1 MNKPKKKW
9 PKTVEEAVEQLLSLM
24 SEEEKQCLRKTP
36 KKDLIM
42 FHFSLGLYIR
52 NNFGLWQ
59 GNRELLQSISKSD
72 FPFVHPDDASSVIIE
87 ELWKRLRQAK

>member
-1 MNKPKKKW
+1 MNKTKEKW

-24 SEEEKQCLRKTP
+24 SEKDKQNFRKTP

-59 GNRELLQSISKSD
+59 GNRELLQSINKSD
-72 FPFVHPDDASSVIIE
+72 FPLVHPDDASSIIIE
-87 ELWKRLRQAK
+87 KLWKRLRQAK